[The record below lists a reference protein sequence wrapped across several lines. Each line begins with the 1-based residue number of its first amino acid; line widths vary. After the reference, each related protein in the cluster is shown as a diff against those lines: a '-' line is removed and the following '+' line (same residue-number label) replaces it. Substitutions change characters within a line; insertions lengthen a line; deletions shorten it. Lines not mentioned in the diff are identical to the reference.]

1 MLVLFLSL
9 LIIHLAALSGGVCV
23 SGGGRGVK
31 GGSGSFKTQGIT
43 TSLRLKY
50 EKPIISPPIKLFCC
64 R

>member
-9 LIIHLAALSGGVCV
+9 LILHLAALSGGVCV
-23 SGGGRGVK
+23 SGGGRRVK

-43 TSLRLKY
+43 SLRLKY
-50 EKPIISPPIKLFCC
+50 KKPTVSPPIKLFCC